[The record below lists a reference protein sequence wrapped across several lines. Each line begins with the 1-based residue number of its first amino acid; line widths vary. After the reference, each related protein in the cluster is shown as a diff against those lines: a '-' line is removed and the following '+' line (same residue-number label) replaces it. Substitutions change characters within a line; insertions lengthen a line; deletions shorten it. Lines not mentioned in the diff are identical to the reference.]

1 MNTETTPKAISPF
14 LPLLLVGLSCFVL
27 MGWNLIIVVRQ
38 HSDAVKITAQQDMQL
53 AQSAQA
59 EIKLKQMM
67 SDLVTLAKTDTDA
80 ETIIKRYGIS
90 FSAPA
95 GNAPMTMGNAPAPKV
110 KKP

>member
-1 MNTETTPKAISPF
+1 MNTESTSKTFNAF
-14 LPLLLVGLSCFVL
+14 LPVVLIGLSSVIL
-27 MGWNLIIVVRQ
+27 LGWNLIIVVKQ
-38 HSDAVKITAQQDMQL
+38 HSEAVKITA
-53 AQSAQA
+53 AQEAQMAQAAQA

-95 GNAPMTMGNAPAPKV
+95 ANPLAPKA
-110 KKP
+110 KGP